1 MLGKIYYQSEKETVQ
16 KIEIEYSG
24 DLADKETK
32 VFSLSVLKGFL
43 DPVIKEKVNYV
54 NAELMLRNMG
64 IELIESKRSHLDKYT
79 NLITVKYTTKKRTQ
93 SVSGTIFAKEEM
105 RIVDFFGY
113 KLDFEPTPY
122 VVAIQNIDKPGIIG
136 RIGTVLGV
144 AGVNIAAM
152 QWSRNRK
159 GEKAVAFVSVDQDV
173 SNETLDEIRK
183 IDGVLKVSLLNF

>member
-1 MLGKIYYQSEKETVQ
+1 M
-16 KIEIEYSG
+16 
-24 DLADKETK
+24 
-32 VFSLSVLKGFL
+32 
-43 DPVIKEKVNYV
+43 
-54 NAELMLRNMG
+54 
-64 IELIESKRSHLDKYT
+64 
-79 NLITVKYTTKKRTQ
+79 KYTTKKRTQ